1 MIVPFEKERLKHR
14 VRVFESRDVVGSGDV
29 VVITT
34 ALLAL
39 VPTLPVE
46 GEGGL
51 ESNASG
57 DILEHDD
64 SLG

>member
-1 MIVPFEKERLKHR
+1 M
-14 VRVFESRDVVGSGDV
+14 VVGSGDV
-29 VVITT
+29 VVITI

-39 VPTLPVE
+39 VPTLLNE
-46 GEGGL
+46 GDGSL
-51 ESNASG
+51 ESNAGG